1 VVQHPLDVDG
11 CEATMPDPNK
21 IPLPGGSAVLIK
33 VPSVTHWFLNVDQF
47 NEDSGEGCATTLDQ
61 RQSII
66 RDIEENG
73 DRKSK
78 YYMLLFPNGT
88 SLDNSVFGHDNVV
101 NMKHIPMADF
111 LPTKG
116 ANNEELAVGMA
127 LQWNI
132 SEIGHR
138 KTQAGLPSADVAA
151 ILAKK
156 RAEFVKNYLIRQGA
170 KTNQIISE
178 GRGYSKQISVNK
190 NTQGKYVWNSLG
202 YNRRVEIEILNQGEN
217 EKLFVK
223 PVEVPDQFQI
233 NISGNTYYY
242 SVNIVSSID
251 KIPSTA
257 FDFDVTELLG
267 VDGLYNYIY
276 GEFEHEYDA
285 ENFVSSIKNKYP
297 KSFVFINN
305 FRK

>member
-1 VVQHPLDVDG
+1 MGSTGDDESIYTHVSPVFSEKQPRTSSKKSPSPEPPAVKFPKSKQPNAHQVPSMISTEMSSETDSIDHNPDYHSTIHFQDGSKEHPWLIRVDSKRPENNGIFFIQRIENMKITRDSTTRWVWEIKHVVQHPLDVDG

-61 RQSII
+61 RQSVI

-156 RAEFVKNYLIRQGA
+156 RADA
-170 KTNQIISE
+170 
-178 GRGYSKQISVNK
+178 VN
-190 NTQGKYVWNSLG
+190 S
-202 YNRRVEIEILNQGEN
+202 
-217 EKLFVK
+217 
-223 PVEVPDQFQI
+223 
-233 NISGNTYYY
+233 
-242 SVNIVSSID
+242 
-251 KIPSTA
+251 
-257 FDFDVTELLG
+257 
-267 VDGLYNYIY
+267 
-276 GEFEHEYDA
+276 
-285 ENFVSSIKNKYP
+285 KNK
-297 KSFVFINN
+297 KASE
-305 FRK
+305 